1 MHTVTVHYMH
11 LPNLDFIFS
20 HECVDINVLVNASC
34 SIQVGC
40 PYSFLCSWHESGSRI
55 IICFTLC
62 HIFSGNL
69 SGSQVQ
75 EVMSSL
81 IAEYIRVKKSLIQF
95 FVYVH
100 ANSSV
105 WLHVPGSQ

>member
-1 MHTVTVHYMH
+1 MFRLDVHIAYSAAGMK
-11 LPNLDFIFS
+11 LD
-20 HECVDINVLVNASC
+20 L
-34 SIQVGC
+34 G
-40 PYSFLCSWHESGSRI
+40 I

-95 FVYVH
+95 FVHVH

>member
-1 MHTVTVHYMH
+1 MHPVVFRLDVHVAFAAAGM
-11 LPNLDFIFS
+11 NLD
-20 HECVDINVLVNASC
+20 L
-34 SIQVGC
+34 G
-40 PYSFLCSWHESGSRI
+40 I

-81 IAEYIRVKKSLIQF
+81 IVEYIRITSLIQF
-95 FVYVH
+95 FC
-100 ANSSV
+100 ACAC
-105 WLHVPGSQ
+105 

>member
-1 MHTVTVHYMH
+1 M
-11 LPNLDFIFS
+11 
-20 HECVDINVLVNASC
+20 NVLIKSLHPAVFRLDVHIAFSAA
-34 SIQVGC
+34 GMK
-40 PYSFLCSWHESGSRI
+40 LDLGI

-75 EVMSSL
+75 EVTSSL
-81 IAEYIRVKKSLIQF
+81 IVEYIRVKESLIQL
-95 FVYVH
+95 FVHVH

-105 WLHVPGSQ
+105 WLNVPGSQ

>member
-1 MHTVTVHYMH
+1 MHPAVFRLDVHIAFSAAGM
-11 LPNLDFIFS
+11 NLD
-20 HECVDINVLVNASC
+20 L
-34 SIQVGC
+34 G
-40 PYSFLCSWHESGSRI
+40 I

-81 IAEYIRVKKSLIQF
+81 IVEYIRVKKSLMQF
-95 FVYVH
+95 FVHVH